1 MPAITPAGVV
11 LERANARAPGARSSP
26 AIPGA
31 RAFNV
36 VADRLSTIS
45 DPVRLQILW
54 WLGLG
59 DRSVTDL
66 CGLVGMRQQ
75 AVTHHLNI
83 MRLRRIVAFR
93 RQGRCHLYFVT
104 EEGRAVM
111 AAAELLF

>member
-1 MPAITPAGVV
+1 MPAITA
-11 LERANARAPGARSSP
+11 ARAAPVETSARVP
-26 AIPGA
+26 LVRPAQAIPA
-31 RAFNV
+31 TRAF
-36 VADRLSTIS
+36 VAVAERLDTVSDR
-45 DPVRLQILW
+45 VRLQILW

-93 RQGRCHLYFVT
+93 RKGRWNLYYLT
-104 EEGRAVM
+104 DEGRAVM
-111 AAAELLF
+111 AAAKLLF